1 MTFSPGSTVQLKS
14 GGPVMTV
21 EKSDERHAVCV
32 WREGKELKRH
42 TLSLVILEAYKK
54 LAPQRPKAKP

>member
-1 MTFSPGSTVQLKS
+1 
-14 GGPVMTV
+14 MTV

-42 TLSLVILEAYKK
+42 TLSLAILEACKK
-54 LAPQRPKAKP
+54 VAPRRPKAKP